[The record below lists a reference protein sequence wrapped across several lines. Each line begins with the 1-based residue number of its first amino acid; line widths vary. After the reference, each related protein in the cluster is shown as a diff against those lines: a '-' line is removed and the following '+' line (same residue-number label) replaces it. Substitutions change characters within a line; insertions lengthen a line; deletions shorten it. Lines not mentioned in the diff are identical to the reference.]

1 MKYAELPLRFP
12 EFAGHLQALTHALTR
27 ALILASAVVIAVLV
41 SGGIF
46 NLTPLVGISLAHTQ
60 GTSMEP
66 KQKNGDV
73 VLLKAIDGAN
83 ARVGDVVVFQEKGK
97 SFMHRLIERRLS
109 DSGELMLVTQGDN
122 VPVPDHPILA
132 SQVTN
137 RMIGEV
143 PLLGAFSRLLH
154 GDGGIHAYRSIVIS
168 ISLFSVALWGL
179 VTSARAE
186 RRPVRRH
193 NDTAGLS

>member
-1 MKYAELPLRFP
+1 MKYAELRLRFP
-12 EFAGHLQALTHALTR
+12 ELAGQLLGLRQLVTR
-27 ALILASAVVIAVLV
+27 SLILASAVVIAVLV

-46 NLTPLVGISLAHTQ
+46 NLTPLVGVGLAHTQ

-66 KQKNGDV
+66 QQRSGDV
-73 VLLKAIDGAN
+73 VLLKAIDGAD
-83 ARVGDVVVFQEKGK
+83 ARVGDVVVFQEQGK
-97 SFMHRLIERRLS
+97 SFMHRVIERRLS
-109 DSGELMLVTQGDN
+109 ESGKLMLVTQGDN
-122 VPVPDHPILA
+122 VPVPDRPILA

-154 GDGGIHAYRSIVIS
+154 GDGGIHAYRSLVIS
-168 ISLFSVALWGL
+168 ISLFSVVLWGL

-186 RRPVRRH
+186 RRLQRRPG
-193 NDTAGLS
+193 DSRWS